1 MLEPNI
7 KIDKEKK
14 ILYFSSSNWYG
25 QMIKMQTAFINSYRI
40 YGLIFFIFLFVS
52 LKATSLLLILKLIM
66 GNFRALHIAFLNIV
80 DRVSLYF

>member
-7 KIDKEKK
+7 KTDKEKK

-40 YGLIFFIFLFVS
+40 YGLIFFIFYSFPW
-52 LKATSLLLILKLIM
+52 KLPV
-66 GNFRALHIAFLNIV
+66 FC
-80 DRVSLYF
+80 